1 MRVRHVDRCQL
12 RRNFATQF
20 AIDSPVV
27 VANDLDGKSMENR
40 SKIAFECGSAPNS
53 ASKSILGA
61 FLAPFSPLGGAFG
74 SFWVTLGDP
83 WGSPGRPW
91 GAPGVPWEALG
102 PPPGL
107 PGDPPGTHL
116 GPSWAPWASRG
127 GSGRVLASQ
136 NHEKSIDFSRFLHQ
150 FSVPKSVANLVVCA
164 PMLVPKSLSKRVWP
178 SILGRWLRRFA
189 HISVVDFRCLAG
201 ASKQVRLGSNCC

>member
-27 VANDLDGKSMENR
+27 VANDFDGKSMENR

-53 ASKSILGA
+53 ASRSILGA
-61 FLAPFSPLGGAFG
+61 FLPPFYPLGGASG
-74 SFWVTLGDP
+74 SFWVPLGDP

-91 GAPGVPWEALG
+91 GAPGVPWEGLG

-116 GPSWAPWASRG
+116 GPSWAPGSLEAWKTTIFDDSCRDSRCCIVNPYNC
-127 GSGRVLASQ
+127 R
-136 NHEKSIDFSRFLHQ
+136 HFS
-150 FSVPKSVANLVVCA
+150 PKSDDSCRDSRCSIAN
-164 PMLVPKSLSKRVWP
+164 P
-178 SILGRWLRRFA
+178 
-189 HISVVDFRCLAG
+189 H
-201 ASKQVRLGSNCC
+201 NCHHFWWFCK

>member
-1 MRVRHVDRCQL
+1 MRVRHAHRWPL

-20 AIDSPVV
+20 PIDSPVV
-27 VANDLDGKSMENR
+27 VANDFDGKSMKNQ
-40 SKIAFECGSAPNS
+40 SKIAFECGSAPNL

-61 FLAPFSPLGGAFG
+61 FLPPFYPLWGASG

-91 GAPGVPWEALG
+91 GAPGVPWEGLG

-116 GPSWAPWASRG
+116 GPSWAPWASRA
-127 GSGRVLASQ
+127 GSGRVLASE
-136 NHEKSIDFSRFLHQ
+136 NHEKPVNCQARNSRTPNSLVFKILV
-150 FSVPKSVANLVVCA
+150 FKGPAGWAKPK
-164 PMLVPKSLSKRVWP
+164 
-178 SILGRWLRRFA
+178 
-189 HISVVDFRCLAG
+189 
-201 ASKQVRLGSNCC
+201 

>member
-12 RRNFATQF
+12 RRYFAPQV

-27 VANDLDGKSMENR
+27 VANDFDGKSMENR

-53 ASKSILGA
+53 VSRSILGA
-61 FLAPFSPLGGAFG
+61 FLPPFYPLGGASG
-74 SFWVTLGDP
+74 SFWVPLGDP

-107 PGDPPGTHL
+107 PGTLRGPTWDPPGLPGPPGVDL
-116 GPSWAPWASRG
+116 GGFWP
-127 GSGRVLASQ
+127 
-136 NHEKSIDFSRFLHQ
+136 
-150 FSVPKSVANLVVCA
+150 PKTMKNQ
-164 PMLVPKSLSKRVWP
+164 
-178 SILGRWLRRFA
+178 SILVGVC
-189 HISVVDFRCLAG
+189 INFRCRNRW
-201 ASKQVRLGSNCC
+201 QIW

>member
-27 VANDLDGKSMENR
+27 VANDFDGKSMENR

-53 ASKSILGA
+53 ASRSILGA
-61 FLAPFSPLGGAFG
+61 FLPPFYPLGGASG

-91 GAPGVPWEALG
+91 GAPGVPWEPLG

-107 PGDPPGTHL
+107 PGTLRGPTWDPPGLPGPPGVDL
-116 GPSWAPWASRG
+116 GGFW
-127 GSGRVLASQ
+127 L
-136 NHEKSIDFSRFLHQ
+136 
-150 FSVPKSVANLVVCA
+150 PKTMKNL
-164 PMLVPKSLSKRVWP
+164 
-178 SILGRWLRRFA
+178 SILVSFC
-189 HISVVDFRCLAG
+189 IMFRCRNRW
-201 ASKQVRLGSNCC
+201 QIC